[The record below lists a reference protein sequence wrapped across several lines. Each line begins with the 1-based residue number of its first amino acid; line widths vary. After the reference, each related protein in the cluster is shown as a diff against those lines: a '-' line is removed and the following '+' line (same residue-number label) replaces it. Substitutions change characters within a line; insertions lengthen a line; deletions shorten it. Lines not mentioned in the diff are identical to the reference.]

1 MKKNPIVKNVLFTA
15 LIPICC
21 YGLCLA
27 LHSNFGSE
35 TLIPSVFI
43 LGSFLVSALTDGY
56 VYGIISALVSVI
68 AVNFAF
74 TFPFFKINFS
84 IQENS
89 ISALI
94 MIIISVMT
102 CALATKL
109 KKQEA
114 LKAEKE
120 AAQMKANL
128 LRAVSHDFRTP
139 LTTIYGA
146 GSALLENGAQLSDE
160 QKRQL
165 LGGICS
171 DAQWLS
177 CMVENML
184 SITRLDNGNVKLIK
198 TPTVLDELIDS
209 VLIKFGK
216 RYPSTDVSVDIP
228 EDFITIPMDAIL
240 IEQVLI
246 NILENAVQHAYGMT
260 ELSLNVFIISNKAVF
275 EIKDNGAGISPDR
288 MKNLF
293 NGGCSAGSLPSD
305 GKKTNAG
312 IGLSVCAAIVKAHG
326 GEIKAENVKTGGALI
341 RFTLDMEEQDD
352 DGK

>member
-1 MKKNPIVKNVLFTA
+1 MKKTSAVINSVITA
-15 LIPICC
+15 IILAVC
-21 YGLCLA
+21 YGLCLTV
-27 LHSNFGSE
+27 HQTFRTD
-35 TLIPSVFI
+35 TLIPSIFI
-43 LGSFLVSALTDGY
+43 LGSFLISILTDGY
-56 VYGIISALVSVI
+56 VYGIVSALISVV

-89 ISALI
+89 VSALI
-94 MIIISVMT
+94 MIVISVMT

-109 KKQEA
+109 KRQEA

-146 GSALLENGAQLSDE
+146 SSTLLENKASLSEE
-160 QKRQL
+160 QQQQL
-165 LGGICS
+165 LSGICS

-184 SITRLDNGNVKLIK
+184 SITKLDSGNVKLIK
-198 TPTVLDELIDS
+198 SPTVLDELIDS

-216 RYPSTDVSVDIP
+216 RYPSTEVNVNIP
-228 EDFITIPMDAIL
+228 DDFITIPMDAIL

-246 NILENAVQHAYGMT
+246 NILENAVQHAEGMT
-260 ELSLNVFIISNKAVF
+260 ELSLNVFAISGKAVF
-275 EIKDNGAGISPDR
+275 EVRDNGSGIPPER
-288 MKNLF
+288 IKNLF
-293 NGGCSAGSLPSD
+293 EGGWTGSSSPSD
-305 GKKTNAG
+305 GKKTNSG

-326 GEIKAENVKTGGALI
+326 GEIRAENIKTGGTLI
-341 RFTLDMEEQDD
+341 RFTLDMEEQD
-352 DGK
+352 